1 MSEQTDTQTQA
12 GKFLNEAPINPA
24 NLLFDDAEAP
34 EGNELIDA
42 GADYRNEYYQED
54 LFLHS
59 NIGKPAGPEGDEPAN
74 AGILTGTVLGD
85 GFEVYHLF
93 KSGEQL
99 DAAVKGF
106 AIATTAMDLG
116 KSIAGGNY
124 LDPFG
129 WLGGQIM
136 GWMLEHV
143 EPMRKT
149 LDAVA
154 GSPGIV
160 KAYTDSW
167 EAIALRLAA
176 VAGDWAKEV
185 ESGTQ
190 GWVGEAADAYRAK
203 AAEQV
208 DRIGGWSANASVL
221 SLLNE
226 QLGKLVDTVRGL
238 ISGILTALAEVLVEV
253 TIILLATAGT
263 GAAAATARAMF
274 GITSASLK
282 ISTVLAD
289 LAKAVFDLKALAVAA
304 AQAIATIAK
313 IEQIA

>member
-1 MSEQTDTQTQA
+1 MSEQTDTRTSV
-12 GKFLNEAPINPA
+12 GRFLNEAPINPA
-24 NLLFDDAEAP
+24 NLMFDDAEAP

-54 LFLHS
+54 LFLNS
-59 NIGKPAGPEGDEPAN
+59 DIGTPTGPDGEEPAN

-85 GFEVYHLF
+85 GFETYHLF

-99 DAAVKGF
+99 EAIVKGIS
-106 AIATTAMDLG
+106 IAATAMDLG
-116 KSIAGGNY
+116 KAIGSGNY

-136 GWMLEHV
+136 SWMLEHV

-149 LDAVA
+149 LDALA
-154 GSPGIV
+154 GNPDMVG
-160 KAYTDSW
+160 AYTNSW
-167 EAIALRLAA
+167 KEIATRLTEVAA
-176 VAGDWAKEV
+176 GWAQSV
-185 ESGTQ
+185 ESGTKE
-190 GWVGEAADAYRAK
+190 WVGDAADAYRAK

-208 DRIGGWSANASVL
+208 DRIGGWSANATVL

-238 ISGILTALAEVLVEV
+238 ISGILSALAEVLVEV
-253 TIILLATAGT
+253 TIILLASAGT
-263 GAAAATARAMF
+263 GAVAATARAMF
-274 GITSASLK
+274 GISSASLK

-289 LAKAVFDLKALAVAA
+289 LAKAVFDLKELGTAA